1 MSLTEKD
8 SNALESSRYES
19 RLHDSVVYYGRSF
32 V

>member
-8 SNALESSRYES
+8 SNALESSTYES
-19 RLHDSVVYYGRSF
+19 RIHDSVFDGRSF